1 MLFFKYNMLMLEI
14 GDPLHFLPPCVDCLW
29 SILFLT
35 VEIFHGGGVKVGVA
49 ADGDDGAIGHEDGEQ
64 AGGDD
69 LGNQIGVRLLSVEAV
84 PERDD
89 RRVG

>member
-1 MLFFKYNMLMLEI
+1 MLFFKYHMLMLEI
-14 GDPLHFLPPCVDCLW
+14 GDPLHFMPPCIDCLW

-64 AGGDD
+64 AGGEEV
-69 LGNQIGVRLLSVEAV
+69 GAKVVRRHHPFQAF
-84 PERDD
+84 
-89 RRVG
+89 